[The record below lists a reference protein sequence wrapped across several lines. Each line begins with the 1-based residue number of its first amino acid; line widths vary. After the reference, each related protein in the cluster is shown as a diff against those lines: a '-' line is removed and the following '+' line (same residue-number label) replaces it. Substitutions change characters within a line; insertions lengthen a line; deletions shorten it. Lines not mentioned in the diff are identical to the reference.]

1 VRLQGAMT
9 LIKHMIG
16 LTFFLHDDEKHPNRC
31 EILVDSYCDYTS
43 SGHEAE
49 VAEQIA
55 VASLK
60 AMRLEQTV
68 CVVRQGSRTTVQ
80 GKLSLYNNQEYRK
93 AT

>member
-1 VRLQGAMT
+1 
-9 LIKHMIG
+9 MIA
-16 LTFFLHDDEKHPNRC
+16 LTFFLLDSQNNPNTC
-31 EILVDSYCDYTS
+31 ELLLYSHCDYTS

-80 GKLSLYNNQEYRK
+80 GKLSLYNNEDYRK